1 MRVNVTYSV
10 ELEDV
15 PQTTAKLIHDTKEN
29 SLRPLIKVLDEALIF
44 LNKEDEKN
52 AVHRLDEV
60 RQELSKIDLRLADCM
75 HILSGY
81 QNVLLGNTEGLENSD
96 KPEEIDEVPNEEG

>member
-29 SLRPLIKVLDEALIF
+29 SLGSLTKMLDEALTF

-52 AVHRLDEV
+52 AVNRLDEV
-60 RQELSKIDLRLADCM
+60 RQELSRIDLRLADCM

-81 QNVLLGNTEGLENSD
+81 QNVLLGNTEGLENLEE
-96 KPEEIDEVPNEEG
+96 PEEASEVPNEEG

>member
-10 ELEDV
+10 ELEDI
-15 PQTTAKLIHDTKEN
+15 PQTTAKLIHDTKES
-29 SLRPLIKVLDEALIF
+29 SLRPLTKKLDEALTL

-52 AVHRLDEV
+52 AVRLLDEV
-60 RQELSKIDLRLADCM
+60 RQELSRIDLRLADCM

-81 QNVLLGNTEGLENSD
+81 QNVLLGNVEGFESLEE
-96 KPEEIDEVPNEEG
+96 PEEASEAPNEEG

>member
-15 PQTTAKLIHDTKEN
+15 PQTTAKLIHETKEG
-29 SLRPLIKVLDEALIF
+29 SLRPLAKKLDEALIL

-52 AVHRLDEV
+52 AVRLLDEV
-60 RQELSKIDLRLADCM
+60 RQELSRIDLRLADCV

-81 QNVLLGNTEGLENSD
+81 QNVLLGTVESFENLEE
-96 KPEEIDEVPNEEG
+96 PEETSEAPNEEG

>member
-10 ELEDV
+10 ELEDI
-15 PQTTAKLIHDTKEN
+15 PQTTAKLIRDTKES
-29 SLRPLIKVLDEALIF
+29 SLGPLTKKLDEALIL

-52 AVHRLDEV
+52 AGRLLDEV
-60 RQELSKIDLRLADCM
+60 RQELSRIDLRLADCM

-81 QNVLLGNTEGLENSD
+81 QNVLLGNVEDFESLEE
-96 KPEEIDEVPNEEG
+96 PEEASEAPNEEG